1 MIITRSESLITI
13 LLMFF
18 PLTVVAQETPKLE
31 IFGGY
36 SYLRLTRQ
44 TNAGLESANLNGW
57 NASVKWN
64 LTPRIGLVA
73 DFSGNYGQR
82 GRTPLSLSTTSGQI
96 TQIGFKPGDM
106 RQHTFLFGPEFRL
119 VRSNRLTLNVRTL
132 VGVAQTNTLVLP
144 LNRPIERPPDIFG
157 NPQPS
162 ITQFTVGS
170 RNAFAASFGASLD
183 YRITDRLSYR
193 IVQPEIL
200 LTRYGV
206 AAGDEYSTHADVRV
220 STGILFRFGKSVSSN
235 PSGPHFSFGAIG
247 GASLTDA
254 FGHESSGFIVG
265 PNGERQPTLSRY
277 YSTSKDYIVGPKVEF
292 GFPGRLSVEV
302 DALYRPL
309 HLTMAGVQADGSLN
323 SVSPATVVTWE
334 FPVLAKYKFQAR
346 NVWPFIELGPSFR
359 TAGNVNGA
367 SPSAYGGTAGL
378 GIEDHVG
385 KVKIA
390 PVVRY
395 THWAADNEFIGPRS
409 KRNQAELLV
418 GLSF

>member
-1 MIITRSESLITI
+1 MITTRSESLITT
-13 LLMFF
+13 LLLLF
-18 PLTVVAQETPKLE
+18 PLSVVAQETPTFE
-31 IFGGY
+31 VFGGY
-36 SYLRLTRQ
+36 SYLRLARQ
-44 TNAGLESANLNGW
+44 TNAGLEAANQNGW
-57 NASVKWN
+57 NTSFKLNFV
-64 LTPRIGLVA
+64 PRIALVA

-96 TQIGFKPGDM
+96 TQIGFKPDEM

-119 VRSNRLTLNVRTL
+119 VRRNRLTLNVRAL
-132 VGVAQTNTLVLP
+132 VGAAHTNRLVLQ
-144 LNRPIERPPDIFG
+144 LNQPIERPPDPFG

-170 RNAFAASFGASLD
+170 KIAFAASFGGSLD

-193 IVQPEIL
+193 IVQPDIL

-206 AAGDEYSTHADVRV
+206 AAGGEHTTNADVRV
-220 STGILFRFGKSVSSN
+220 STGIVYRFGEPVSSN
-235 PSGPHFSFGAIG
+235 PSEPHLSFGLIG
-247 GASLTDA
+247 GAGLTDA
-254 FGHESSGFIVG
+254 FGHESGGFIKG
-265 PNGERQPTLSRY
+265 PSGEIQPTLSRY

-292 GFPGRLSVEV
+292 GFPGRLCVEV

-309 HLTMAGVQADGSLN
+309 HLTMAGVQPDGLLN

-334 FPVLAKYKFQAR
+334 FPVLAKYNFQTR
-346 NVWPFIELGPSFR
+346 SLRPFIELGPSFR

-378 GIEDHVG
+378 GLETHVG